1 MSNIFDIFKE
11 ISDGREA
18 KSTQP
23 VTHLIVGLGNP
34 GDKYY
39 NTRHNAGFLMMD
51 YIAERSGIR
60 VDRAKYKALVGD
72 GDLGG
77 RRVLLM
83 KPQTFMNNSG
93 EAVAE
98 AAKFYKIPP
107 ENIIVFSD
115 DVSLDPGRV
124 RMRKKGS
131 DGGQKGLRSIVTH
144 MGTEEFPRVKF
155 GVGAKPHPDY
165 DMADWVLSEFSKD
178 EQKALF
184 SCFEKAYDGLLRYL
198 SGDADG
204 AVQVCNSK

>member
-11 ISDGREA
+11 ISAGREA

-93 EAVAE
+93 EAVRD
-98 AAKFYKIPP
+98 AAGFYKIPA
-107 ENIIVFSD
+107 ENIIVVSD
-115 DVSLDPGRV
+115 DISLDVGRL
-124 RMRKKGS
+124 RIRRKGS
-131 DGGQKGLRSIVTH
+131 DGGHNGLKSIIYLLNSDNFARIKV
-144 MGTEEFPRVKF
+144 
-155 GVGAKPHPDY
+155 GVGKKPHPDY
-165 DMADWVLSEFSKD
+165 DLAAWVLSRFKND
-178 EQKALF
+178 EVDNLKKAAEN
-184 SCFEKAYDGLLRYL
+184 SC
-198 SGDADG
+198 DAIKLMVEGKTDM
-204 AVQVCNSK
+204 AMNKFNS